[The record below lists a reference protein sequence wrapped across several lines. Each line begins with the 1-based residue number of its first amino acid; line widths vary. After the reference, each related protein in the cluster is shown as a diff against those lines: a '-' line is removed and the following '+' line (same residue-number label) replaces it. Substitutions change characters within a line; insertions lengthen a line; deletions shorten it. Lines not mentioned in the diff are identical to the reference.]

1 MGNRGV
7 IMKFLVL
14 LKLKCNI
21 LFRKYFLNLLLLFFS
36 PRKNFIIILSQN
48 LDKHIVLYQKELLY
62 EYNYKQHN
70 SKSAKDIA
78 A

>member
-1 MGNRGV
+1 
-7 IMKFLVL
+7 MKFLVL
-14 LKLKCNI
+14 IKLKCNI